1 LEIVINRLADEKRG
15 KSGSP
20 IWRCEQ
26 HRNLWPEYA
35 VEFALTKSGE

>member
-1 LEIVINRLADEKRG
+1 VSRKRRLGGR
-15 KSGSP
+15 P

-35 VEFALTKSGE
+35 VEYTTRAETE